1 MTSSDFTSV
10 AIVFLVMSGL
20 VLIVVPAVWFD
31 YRMKARRIQAAQG
44 TQDAAA
50 TQNLWD
56 TARRM
61 EERIGYLETV
71 LDSEVPGWRNRSG
84 MR

>member
-10 AIVFLVMSGL
+10 AIVFLVMTGL
-20 VLIVVPAVWFD
+20 VLIVVPAVWLD
-31 YRMKARRIQAAQG
+31 YRMKARRIQTAQG
-44 TQDAAA
+44 TQDASAV
-50 TQNLWD
+50 QGLWE

-84 MR
+84 IR

>member
-1 MTSSDFTSV
+1 MESGDLAGMVV
-10 AIVFLVMSGL
+10 AVFFLSLCIGL
-20 VLIVVPAVWFD
+20 PTWMH
-31 YRMKARRIQAAQG
+31 YRTKMLKLRVQQG
-44 TQDAAA
+44 LPTADMHR
-50 TQNLWD
+50 LWE

>member
-10 AIVFLVMSGL
+10 AIVFLVMVAL
-20 VLIVVPAVWFD
+20 VLIAVPAVWLD
-31 YRMKARRIQAAQG
+31 YRMKARRFQAAQAQ
-44 TQDAAA
+44 QDGSAAKS
-50 TQNLWD
+50 LWE
-56 TARRM
+56 TARRL

-84 MR
+84 VR